1 MNREEVARREQLR
14 SRLAGLG
21 FDVVRFAAVAPF
33 PDPGLREWLADGHHA
48 DMDWLARSA
57 DKRLDPHLV
66 LAGAQTAIV
75 LGVNYWPGARIEPG
89 AFARYALHADYHDT
103 IRPGLVAAGRV
114 LEELY
119 EIGGGDYRY
128 YVDAGPVMERGWAAA
143 AGLGFQG
150 KNGNLIS
157 RGHGNWL
164 LLAAILV
171 RPAIPPDEA
180 MTAGRQP
187 AMVGGESRGAGRA
200 GQLCGKCTRCLEACP
215 TAAFPRP
222 GVVDARRCISYHTIE
237 NRGLVPREL
246 RARFGAR
253 VFGCDECLAV
263 CPWNRFAQEGRSEL
277 LARRHDLGTL
287 RLLELLRLT
296 PERFR
301 EVFRGTGVK
310 RTKLV
315 GVLRNAC
322 IAAGNVWAAD
332 GTGEVPAMLALPGE
346 RAEAVEELVRLA
358 RHESPVVRAHAVWAV
373 RRVLGVGSG
382 AATLAGVRALE
393 TDAAVLA
400 EYDSGNC

>member
-1 MNREEVARREQLR
+1 MSDEETERREQLR
-14 SRLAGLG
+14 ARLTGLG
-21 FDVVRFAAVAPF
+21 FDAVRFAAVAPVA
-33 PDPGLREWLADGHHA
+33 DPGLREWLAAGYHA

-57 DKRLDPHLV
+57 AKRLDPHLV
-66 LAGAQTAIV
+66 LVGAQTAIV
-75 LGVNYWPGARIEPG
+75 LGVNYWPGARVEAG

-119 EIGGGDYRY
+119 GIGGGDYRY

-157 RGHGNWL
+157 RGQGNWL
-164 LLAAILV
+164 LLAAILA

-180 MTAGRQP
+180 MRAGRTEP
-187 AMVGGESRGAGRA
+187 AAGGA
-200 GQLCGKCTRCLEACP
+200 GQLCGKCTRCLDACP
-215 TAAFPRP
+215 TVAFPRP

-263 CPWNRFAQEGRSEL
+263 CPWNRFAQEGRSSL

-322 IAAGNVWAAD
+322 IAAGNVWALA
-332 GTGEVPAMLALPGE
+332 GAAEAPPTLALPGE
-346 RAEAVEELVRLA
+346 RLAVVDELVRLA
-358 RHESPVVRAHAVWAV
+358 LHESPVVRAHAVWAV
-373 RRVLGVGSG
+373 RRVLGVGPG
-382 AATLAGVRALE
+382 GEALAGARACE
-393 TDAAVLA
+393 AVQA
-400 EYDSGNC
+400 VVDEYDGGND

>member
-1 MNREEVARREQLR
+1 MSPAETERREQLR
-14 SRLAGLG
+14 ARLNGLG
-21 FDVVRFAAVAPF
+21 FDAVRFAALVPF
-33 PDPGLREWLADGHHA
+33 PDPGLRAWLAAGHHA

-75 LGVNYWPGARIEPG
+75 LGVNYWPGEGIEPG
-89 AFARYALHADYHDT
+89 AFARYALYADYHDT
-103 IRPGLVAAGRV
+103 IRPGLVAAGRL

-119 EIGGGDYRY
+119 GIGGGDYRY

-143 AGLGFQG
+143 AGLGFRG

-157 RGHGNWL
+157 RDHGNWL

-180 MTAGRQP
+180 VAAGRSR
-187 AMVGGESRGAGRA
+187 AADGGT
-200 GQLCGKCTRCLEACP
+200 GQLCGKCTRCLDACP

-222 GVVDARRCISYHTIE
+222 GMVDARRCISYHTIE
-237 NRGLVPREL
+237 NRGRVPREL
-246 RARFGAR
+246 RARFGSR

-287 RLLELLRLT
+287 RLVELLQLT

-301 EVFRGTGVK
+301 EIFRGTGVK
-310 RTKLV
+310 RTKLA
-315 GVLRNAC
+315 GLLRNAC
-322 IAAGNVWAAD
+322 IAAGNVWALNGAAE
-332 GTGEVPAMLALPGE
+332 TSPTLALPGE
-346 RAEAVEELVRLA
+346 QALAVTELVHLA
-358 RHESPVVRAHAVWAV
+358 RHESSVVRVHAVWAV
-373 RRVLGVGSG
+373 RRVLGSGPG
-382 AATLAGVRALE
+382 AAALVGARE
-393 TDAAVLA
+393 VEADPAVLE
-400 EYDSGNC
+400 EYAGGC